1 MYLRPAAI
9 IFLFCINKLDFTDEN
24 ERVDWALQTDSQNV
38 IQVELSFKGLIRTKY
53 GRKA

>member
-9 IFLFCINKLDFTDEN
+9 ISPHCINKLVFIDNT

-38 IQVELSFKGLIRTKY
+38 IQVELSFSRVNY
-53 GRKA
+53 E